1 MLTDTDLSLRVPGT
15 RTGPNPLDLSVPKD
29 FFQFSPARPLQAQL
43 VAACLTLSALSGANL
58 TEKQTPQTSTSLLV
72 KEHGE
77 EEGRRVHPAQVQ
89 AGDRD

>member
-1 MLTDTDLSLRVPGT
+1 MNS
-15 RTGPNPLDLSVPKD
+15 PNSLDLSVPKD
-29 FFQFSPARPLQAQL
+29 FFQLSPAHPLQAQL
-43 VAACLTLSALSGANL
+43 MAACLTLSALSGANL
-58 TEKQTPQTSTSLLV
+58 TEKQTPQTSTFLLV